1 MKKDNSLITLQYSKK
16 EVKELLNNLQKECG
30 ELFNEILT
38 SESSKNYFLNYSKR
52 IKQRAQSMFPD
63 SRFSKVRNNKNEPH
77 AVDNLEIVPKA
88 KKQNSNNNTL
98 SYVIRINKNVYSDMS
113 KVRGRYVAI
122 SGNKKTRLGKIKL
135 KYSNPQAKSNP
146 LRKAKNQIWGSNI
159 KGINRYINEFLIP
172 EWNRKRSK

>member
-1 MKKDNSLITLQYSKK
+1 MKTDNSLITLQYSKK

-77 AVDNLEIVPKA
+77 
-88 KKQNSNNNTL
+88 S
-98 SYVIRINKNVYSDMS
+98 
-113 KVRGRYVAI
+113 
-122 SGNKKTRLGKIKL
+122 
-135 KYSNPQAKSNP
+135 
-146 LRKAKNQIWGSNI
+146 W
-159 KGINRYINEFLIP
+159 
-172 EWNRKRSK
+172 